1 MGGFKV
7 IQIAMLSL
15 KGGVMKEN
23 IKLNMKNQEDGEKRL
38 FELISQ
44 AGNDARQRKQ
54 RAMSLHF
61 KKIQDAIA
69 EGIRNRQNHLSV

>member
-1 MGGFKV
+1 MVLISFKIV
-7 IQIAMLSL
+7 MLSL

-23 IKLNMKNQEDGEKRL
+23 IKSNKQNQENREERL
-38 FELISQ
+38 FDLINQ

-54 RAMSLHF
+54 KAMSLHF

-69 EGIRNRQNHLSV
+69 EGIRNRQKHLSV